1 MWTWGHVMPTHW
13 FAVLEWKCPCMK
25 QPESSGYNHGPNFE
39 KLFLITVTI
48 LHFWSKKCL
57 GNFLSWDWNCRM
69 LLVCLLNA
77 FQTIATLKKTGNR
90 NHIELFFYENYYS
103 FSIQTHVWLLRL
115 YLFKATK
122 INVMFT
128 KQGLHTLAT
137 EIKPF
142 IVTVSNKQVHDNFI
156 DKTTFNYLAH
166 HGYTV
171 LSTWQDIVWQLL
183 PMKKTVEVTV
193 KKSAAG
199 LIVQTR

>member
-1 MWTWGHVMPTHW
+1 M
-13 FAVLEWKCPCMK
+13 LR
-25 QPESSGYNHGPNFE
+25 QLPELRL
-39 KLFLITVTI
+39 KLQNVI
-48 LHFWSKKCL
+48 SMSAKCL
-57 GNFLSWDWNCRM
+57 PNYCYS
-69 LLVCLLNA
+69 
-77 FQTIATLKKTGNR
+77 KKTGNR

-128 KQGLHTLAT
+128 KQGQHTLGT

-171 LSTWQDIVWQLL
+171 LST
-183 PMKKTVEVTV
+183 
-193 KKSAAG
+193 
-199 LIVQTR
+199 